1 MALSPDIARML
12 AEATQRYGLP
22 DGYLPRTAMIESS
35 GNPRAQNPNSS
46 AGGLFQFIDSTWG
59 KYGGG
64 ASKFDPA
71 AATDAAARLARDNQ
85 QYLTR
90 TLGRDVTPAEL
101 YLAHQQGAGGAAK
114 ILSNPD
120 AAASS
125 IVGGKAVALNGGT
138 PGMTAG
144 DLAGLWAGKFNGLP
158 SSTTAATMNGN
169 AGTRGGANAGLD
181 RTAAAAPTP
190 EAAAAATTDDYAEVM
205 KILEQLAPPK
215 PAAQATPQA
224 ALPAEQSALAA
235 LAQEPQAPPPTFDPQ
250 RFYALLRR

>member
-1 MALSPDIARML
+1 MSLSPDIARML

-35 GNPRAQNPNSS
+35 GNPGARNPNSS

-85 QYLTR
+85 SYLTK

-114 ILSNPD
+114 ILSNPE

-144 DLAGLWAGKFNGLP
+144 DLAGLWTGKFNGLP
-158 SSTTAATMNGN
+158 ASTTAAAMNGN
-169 AGTRGGANAGLD
+169 AGTRGGASAGLD
-181 RTAAAAPTP
+181 RAAASSGSPD
-190 EAAAAATTDDYAEVM
+190 AAAAATTDDYADVL
-205 KILEQLAPPK
+205 KILEQLAPQK
-215 PAAQATPQA
+215 AAAQATPQA
-224 ALPAEQSALAA
+224 ALPADPSALAA
-235 LAQEPQAPPPTFDPQ
+235 MPSDPVAAAPTFDPQ